1 MNVQFFKYFLSYIFK
16 TKTRQRLLLIAVV
29 GLLISSFS
37 LVVLQ
42 GIMGG
47 LQNGLMN
54 RSKAVLGQGFISLFT
69 QINVENYNELIDR
82 LQEEKLRFYPEHEIE
97 LMLKKGNRLA
107 PLILHG
113 IDYSFGVP
121 PFLSKKDQS
130 DLVLGSDVAS
140 KVNAYFDSNVEI
152 ISPAHVDIL
161 FGDVPRQISAKVSD
175 FYMSELQEIDAIH
188 GWIRLSAVQNLIRKK
203 SVNKIVFYNSDD
215 FNRAKAIIKNEF
227 KELNLQSWNDMNRSL
242 VWALSLETNVMLFLF
257 IGMSFLV
264 AICITS
270 GFMIFFDKIKNDLIS
285 FWILG
290 KSQAEIYKLSYVL
303 THIISIIFSLLGLG
317 AGLIFLYFLNNNDFN
332 IMPEFFVE
340 RKIPVKL
347 EAYKIILSFLIPYS
361 ISVIFAYF
369 SFNSF
374 KKETSSFLNIIKNSG

>member
-227 KELNLQSWNDMNRSL
+227 KELNLQSWNDINRSL

>member
-203 SVNKIVFYNSDD
+203 SVNKIVFYSSDD